1 MYNLPNF
8 VHTHFDKSADELG
21 DIEKRVLK
29 KAHERKIIS
38 TDVNAALLAEASIGQ
53 RLADDIARIGGS
65 WGFIISFLLFLTVW
79 TVINTILLAT
89 RAFDPY
95 PFIFLNLLLSMIAA
109 IQAPIDVAEP
119 PDRAR
124 SLRGGQGLRSQS
136 QGGTRSPVSASE
148 DRLAGSHRAVFA
160 ARGDIPPGDRIGGK
174 GLTGAENQSDGPAVS
189 RPGALCRYCGRPSAI
204 S

>member
-38 TDVNAALLAEASIGQ
+38 TDVNAALLAEASLGQ

-79 TVINTILLAT
+79 TVINTIVLAT

-109 IQAPIDVAEP
+109 IQAPIIMMSQNRQTERDRFEAAKDYEVNLKAELEVLSLHQKI
-119 PDRAR
+119 DLQVLTELS
-124 SLRGGQGLRSQS
+124 SLREEIS
-136 QGGTRSPVSASE
+136 
-148 DRLAGSHRAVFA
+148 RLATALA
-160 ARGDIPPGDRIGGK
+160 AK
-174 GLTGAENQSDGPAVS
+174 G
-189 RPGALCRYCGRPSAI
+189 
-204 S
+204 

>member
-8 VHTHFDKSADELG
+8 VHTHFDKPAEELG

-38 TDVNAALLAEASIGQ
+38 TDVNAALSAEASVGQ

-65 WGFIISFLLFLTVW
+65 WGFIISFLTFLAVW
-79 TVINTILLAT
+79 TVINTIVLAT

-109 IQAPIDVAEP
+109 IQAPIIMMSQNRQTERDRFEAAKDYEVNLKAELEVLSLHQKI
-119 PDRAR
+119 DLQVLTELS
-124 SLRGGQGLRSQS
+124 SLRQEVSQL
-136 QGGTRSPVSASE
+136 TTI
-148 DRLAGSHRAVFA
+148 LAA
-160 ARGDIPPGDRIGGK
+160 K
-174 GLTGAENQSDGPAVS
+174 G
-189 RPGALCRYCGRPSAI
+189 
-204 S
+204 